1 MFSFLF
7 GCASIWSMVMITYDR
22 YRIISKGFSVS
33 TMTHNKA
40 ALMSIFVWAW
50 SIGWTLAP
58 LFDWNRYVPE
68 GNMTS
73 CTFDYLTMD
82 IYSQS
87 HIVIYATAVYFL
99 PLFITI
105 YCYFFVVRAV
115 ADHERSLREQAK
127 KMNAT
132 SLRANADQQ
141 DTRAE
146 IRLAKIAMFNVGLWF
161 VAWTPYLIISFN
173 GIFSDGAKLTPL
185 ATIWGSV
192 FAKANSVYNPIV
204 YGISHPKYR
213 VVLKAKLP
221 WLFCNTDNDE
231 NFSTDNNDTSTF
243 ITEKVQ
249 LPLNIS
255 T

>member
-58 LFDWNRYVPE
+58 LFDWN
-68 GNMTS
+68 
-73 CTFDYLTMD
+73 
-82 IYSQS
+82 
-87 HIVIYATAVYFL
+87 
-99 PLFITI
+99 
-105 YCYFFVVRAV
+105 RAV